1 MSYLWKTILD
11 FLVGFANCTV
21 MNRCEGPT
29 VFDLAVIATVDG
41 FSSLSVTFF
50 DTTQVV
56 IAISSPGW
64 ASFALIFC
72 VWDG

>member
-1 MSYLWKTILD
+1 
-11 FLVGFANCTV
+11 